1 MAGREGPQAHHTLSR
16 EPFRVVFI
24 SARVCMY
31 VEAPHF
37 AYGVDYRSVP
47 DRLILEIDIVLDIL
61 GFSFL
66 KGKLDLVVR

>member
-1 MAGREGPQAHHTLSR
+1 
-16 EPFRVVFI
+16 
-24 SARVCMY
+24 MY